1 MYGGASTRAR
11 SSLVGRS
18 AELQQLRALYGRAC
32 QEAGGL
38 GLIWGEAG
46 VGKTRLLDEFAMLA
60 AEAGA
65 RVATASCFEYSC
77 PPFAPLYE
85 VFAALGLA
93 IPFEA
98 GPVRVIAGERR
109 GNEVSI
115 FRRGSRSVENIR
127 QSVADYH
134 VPRRPSMG

>member
-46 VGKTRLLDEFAMLA
+46 VGKTRLLDEFGILA
-60 AEAGA
+60 TEAGA
-65 RVATASCFEYSC
+65 RVATASCSEYSC
-77 PPFAPLYE
+77 PPFTPLYE

-93 IPFEA
+93 NPFEGA
-98 GPVRVIAGERR
+98 PSASLPASAEETKYRSFIAAAEALRTSGRTAH
-109 GNEVSI
+109 S
-115 FRRGSRSVENIR
+115 
-127 QSVADYH
+127 AT
-134 VPRRPSMG
+134 